1 MVHNIL
7 GHSSKF
13 IETTAKNKKT
23 KFFSEN
29 ITEIGRN
36 ALQSSFGDCFALQLK
51 RLATPGL
58 VVKADGS

>member
-36 ALQSSFGDCFALQLK
+36 ALKSSFGDCFALQLMDANNL
-51 RLATPGL
+51 LALTF
-58 VVKADGS
+58 KIN